1 MIRLEKVSYSYPDG
15 TPALENINLAIKKG
29 EFVAIIGKNGS
40 GKSTLALH
48 LNGLLKPQ
56 KGKVIIRGM
65 DTRDISNL
73 PGIRKLVGIVF
84 QNPET
89 QFVGRTVEEDLA
101 FGPENLCLP
110 PVEIRK
116 CVDMALAET
125 GFEKYRYRSPKT
137 LSGGQGQ
144 FVALAGIL
152 AMRPECLVF
161 DEVTSMLDPDSGTD
175 VLERIRKLQ
184 RKGKTVVYIT
194 HNLEELHAADRI
206 IVMDKGRIVLEGD
219 PESVFADPSLQSL
232 GLTLPSLIELAAR
245 LKTCG
250 VAIPWEKTSSPHSF
264 AEEICQLFLKT

>member
-1 MIRLEKVSYSYPDG
+1 MIRLEKVSYNYPDG

-56 KGKVIIRGM
+56 KGKVTIKSM
-65 DTRDISNL
+65 DTSDPSKL
-73 PGIRKLVGIVF
+73 PEVRRLVGIVF

-110 PVEIRK
+110 PVEIRR
-116 CVDMALAET
+116 CVDEALAET
-125 GFEKYRYRSPKT
+125 GLEKYRYRSPKT

-144 FVALAGIL
+144 CVALAGVL
-152 AMRPECLVF
+152 AMGPECLVF
-161 DEVTSMLDPDSGTD
+161 DEITSMLDPDSGQS
-175 VLERIRKLQ
+175 VLESIKKLQ
-184 RKGKTVVYIT
+184 RKGKTIVYIT

-206 IVMDKGRIVLEGD
+206 IVMEKGRIVLEGD
-219 PESVFADPSLQSL
+219 TESVFADPAFQSL
-232 GLTLPSLIELAAR
+232 GLTLPSLIDLATR
-245 LKTCG
+245 LKTAG
-250 VAIPWEKTSSPHSF
+250 SQFPGKKPLHPKALRRKYANYS
-264 AEEICQLFLKT
+264 